1 MTEIVMS
8 QTPPILHGPSEKE
21 RKYDRQL
28 RLWAASG
35 QAALESANILLVN
48 SGAGTVGVETLKNLV
63 LPGIGRFA
71 IYDEARVNEA
81 DLGVNFFVDDS
92 CLGKSRSQSLTEL
105 LLELNP
111 EVEGTSYPNENAKTL
126 ESVLAGSPIFTAVVY
141 TLPIRPEQLSLLEA
155 YGQEHKTPLVAIHSA
170 GFYSYFQINLPGAFP
185 IVDTHPDET
194 ATTDLRLLTPWPE
207 LVAFAKDL
215 TKDIDN
221 LDNFEHGHLPYVVIL
236 LHYLEQ
242 WKVTHGGKYPTTYK
256 DKTDFRRIVQ
266 NAARTNTPEGGEE
279 NFDEAAAA
287 VLKTLS
293 PPSLPSGL
301 KEVFE
306 YEHTEPAELRSGFWV
321 IADAVRKFY
330 EKHQCLP
337 LPGKVP
343 DMKAQSK
350 VYVQLQSIYKAKAR
364 KDAAEVLELVR
375 AMPGGQH
382 VDPAEVDLFCK
393 NAAFVKLINAT
404 GERISK
410 ADRLRAVADH
420 EFSSDQTA
428 ALTLSPLSLL
438 PIYLALQ
445 PTAHVDLASSS
456 PAQLN
461 ADDILAGVA
470 KLVPG
475 AEQNERVVQA
485 AHEVVRA
492 GGGELH
498 NIAALTGGMVAQE
511 MIKIVTKQYIPIDNT
526 CVFDGVASRCQ
537 VLRL

>member
-8 QTPPILHGPSEKE
+8 QTPPILHKPSEKE

-35 QAALESANILLVN
+35 QAALESANILLVS

-71 IYDEARVNEA
+71 IYDDEAVTEA
-81 DLGVNFFVDDS
+81 DLGVNFFLDES
-92 CLGKSRSQSLTEL
+92 YLGKPRSQSLTEL

-111 EVEGTSYPNENAKTL
+111 EVQGAWYPNEDVKSF
-126 ESVLAGSPIFTAVVY
+126 ESLLSDDPSVFTVIMY
-141 TLPIRPEQLSLLEA
+141 TNPVTPEYLSLLES
-155 YGQEHKTPLVAIHSA
+155 YSQKHKTPLVAIHSA
-170 GFYSYFQINLPGAFP
+170 GFYSYFKISLPGAFP

-194 ATTDLRLLTPWPE
+194 ATTDLRLLAPWPE
-207 LVAFAKDL
+207 LVAFAEEL

-221 LDNFEHGHLPYVVIL
+221 LSDFEHGHLPYVVIL
-236 LHYLEQ
+236 LHYLEK
-242 WKVTHGGKYPTTYK
+242 WKADHDGKYPSTYK
-256 DKTDFRRIVQ
+256 EKTEFRSIVQ
-266 NAARTNTPEGGEE
+266 GAARTSNAEGGEE

-287 VLKTLS
+287 VLKTLVVS
-293 PPSLPSGL
+293 SLPSGL

-306 YEHTEPAELRSGFWV
+306 YKHTDPQTEQKSGFWI
-321 IADAVRKFY
+321 IAEAVKKFY

-350 VYVQLQSIYKAKAR
+350 VYIQLQNIYKAKAR
-364 KDAAEVLELVR
+364 QDAAEILQTVQAAASGEN
-375 AMPGGQH
+375 

-404 GERISK
+404 GGKISR
-410 ADRLRAVADH
+410 ADRLKEVAAQ
-420 EFSSDQTA
+420 EA
-428 ALTLSPLSLL
+428 ANDEMAEMTLMPLSLL

-445 PTAHVDLASSS
+445 PTVHHQVLDPRLSAER
-456 PAQLN
+456 
-461 ADDILAGVA
+461 ILEEVA

-475 AEQNERVVQA
+475 ADENERVVEA
-485 AHEVVRA
+485 AHEVARA
-492 GGGELH
+492 EGGELH
-498 NIAALTGGMVAQE
+498 NVAALAGGMVAQE
-511 MIKIVTKQYIPIDNT
+511 LIKIVTKQYIPIDNT
-526 CVFDGVASRCQ
+526 CVFDGVNSRTQ